1 MIINLHLN
9 NYNNNNYNYH
19 RDHNCRPPH
28 RQTAPPQQQ
37 DEELCDH
44 RSRKV
49 TCPNPDKTTFFH
61 CFCHCCQHCFNCHS
75 YMTNVVVLFLDLQIV
90 PVESSHYR
98 CVRFVFV
105 FRLCLCHC
113 VLSLSMS
120 FFLVFFVFVTIV
132 LIPDL
137 QIVPVEGSHVASHR
151 GKEKGHHCQPLHL
164 QSLRI

>member
-1 MIINLHLN
+1 MIILIVIIILNLN
-9 NYNNNNYNYH
+9 NYNSNNYH
-19 RDHNCRPPH
+19 RDHNSRPPH

-49 TCPNPDKTTFFH
+49 TYPDPDKTTFFH

-105 FRLCLCHC
+105 FRLCLCHWGRYWFWKPKSQPNLQMC
-113 VLSLSMS
+113 QI
-120 FFLVFFVFVTIV
+120 FFR
-132 LIPDL
+132 
-137 QIVPVEGSHVASHR
+137 Q
-151 GKEKGHHCQPLHL
+151 
-164 QSLRI
+164 QSDP